1 LARGGLKNRIA
12 LFYGQVIYYG
22 RGTADIMKFLIK
34 WLINIIALLVVIHV
48 IAGVSI
54 DNMQTVFVAALILGL
69 LNSLLRPF
77 ILILTLPITIF
88 TFGFFTLIINGYLF
102 YLAAKFIKGFV
113 VTGFWNAFWAALLF
127 SIISSLLSFIL
138 TPAAGIKY
146 GSFRSKGGGRLNID
160 KDDVIDVE
168 GKVE

>member
-1 LARGGLKNRIA
+1 
-12 LFYGQVIYYG
+12 
-22 RGTADIMKFLIK
+22 MKFLIK
-34 WLINIIALLVVIHV
+34 WLINVVALLLVIHV

-77 ILILTLPITIF
+77 ILILTLPLTIF

-102 YLAAKFIKGFV
+102 YLAAKFVRGFV
-113 VTGFWNAFWAALLF
+113 VAGFWNAFWAALLF

-138 TPAAGIKY
+138 TPKFSVGY
-146 GSFRSKGGGRLNID
+146 GSSRSTGGRHPRMD
-160 KDDVIDVE
+160 EDDVIDVE
-168 GKVE
+168 GKAE